1 MRPPRLLAL
10 TGAAGLATAAGLHAA
25 WATGSSWPATDRT
38 RLADSVAGTP
48 AMPEPSACW
57 AVAAT
62 LAAAAGVTA
71 GAGGQHQLAVLARAG
86 VATAL
91 LARSHRSDRAHP
103 PAGAVDAVP
112 ALRAPRPP
120 GVRPHLRDTGNTH
133 RHQPAALTFL
143 YRT

>member
-1 MRPPRLLAL
+1 VRPPRLLAL

-86 VATAL
+86 VTAAL
-91 LARSHRSDRAHP
+91 LARAATGLTGRTHLLVPWTPSQHSVHLDRRVYGPTCAILGTLT
-103 PAGAVDAVP
+103 ATSL
-112 ALRAPRPP
+112 LR
-120 GVRPHLRDTGNTH
+120 
-133 RHQPAALTFL
+133 
-143 YRT
+143 